1 MKRYLAGMAVVVMA
15 AAVAFGTAVAGQA
28 QAGHERAGGNAA
40 AVAVP
45 QVPAPDVND
54 YEYRAALE
62 TGTLSPAGITVKSHG
77 SSKNAFRT
85 VEAGG
90 LTYRV
95 GIDTN

>member
-1 MKRYLAGMAVVVMA
+1 MKRYLTGMAVVVMA
-15 AAVAFGTAVAGQA
+15 AAVAFGTAVAGQS

-45 QVPAPDVND
+45 DVND

-62 TGTLSPAGITVKSHG
+62 TGTLAPAGITVKSHG